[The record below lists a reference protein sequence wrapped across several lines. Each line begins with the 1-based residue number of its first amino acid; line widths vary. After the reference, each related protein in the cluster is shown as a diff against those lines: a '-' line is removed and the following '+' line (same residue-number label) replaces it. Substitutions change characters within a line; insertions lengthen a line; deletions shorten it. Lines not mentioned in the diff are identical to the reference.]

1 MNYNSR
7 CKIKSPYYVV
17 SLIINDY
24 FISHKLKFN
33 ISFIDVKV
41 IVLTDY
47 VEIDLRR
54 FPLKFMKI
62 IVKFKYSEEGVQI
75 K

>member
-1 MNYNSR
+1 MNSDFR

-24 FISHKLKFN
+24 FISHKLKFK
-33 ISFIDVKV
+33 ISYIDVKV

-54 FPLKFMKI
+54 FPLKFM
-62 IVKFKYSEEGVQI
+62 
-75 K
+75 